1 MVEKLWTG
9 RLPALAGTRRT
20 FVPVVTVDHLA
31 RFMAA
36 VPDHDQAP
44 YRAHWVLD
52 DATPDLPDLIALLA
66 QHLDKRP
73 PRMVLPV
80 GLVRRLPRALTGVDP
95 ETLTFLSEDRYDTS
109 SADAL
114 AAAAGLSHPP
124 VEDALRNWA
133 DRLIAD
139 HFGSTPTAH
148 TTPKRQGG
156 HTPSAMA
163 QTRPAPP
170 SEAPDKT
177 SPDTSGTGR

>member
-1 MVEKLWTG
+1 
-9 RLPALAGTRRT
+9 
-20 FVPVVTVDHLA
+20 
-31 RFMAA
+31 
-36 VPDHDQAP
+36 
-44 YRAHWVLD
+44 
-52 DATPDLPDLIALLA
+52 
-66 QHLDKRP
+66 
-73 PRMVLPV
+73 MVLPV

-124 VEDALRNWA
+124 VKDALRHWA

-177 SPDTSGTGR
+177 SPDTSGT